1 MAVTLKRETEAVG
14 SSMKFKVWVNGT
26 QIAKIAQKE
35 VKELSVPE
43 QEAVLQIKQFNGK
56 SNKLI
61 VNDGDHVKVTN
72 GSGLLLML
80 LFIAML
86 IPVLNIFDGSARW
99 IGSALVVLGFLLIL
113 QFVNIYKLEK
123 LDDSKS
129 L

>member
-14 SSMKFKVWVNGT
+14 SSMKFKVWINGT

-35 VKELSVPE
+35 VKELPIPE
-43 QEAVLQIKQFNGK
+43 EEAVLQIKQFNGK
-56 SNKLI
+56 SNKLL

-72 GSGLLLML
+72 GSALLLML
-80 LFIAML
+80 LLIAML
-86 IPVLNIFDGSARW
+86 IPVLNMFDGTARW

-123 LDDSKS
+123 QDDSRKS
-129 L
+129 

>member
-35 VKELSVPE
+35 VKELPISE
-43 QEAVLQIKQFNGK
+43 EAVLQIKQFNGK
-56 SNKLI
+56 SNKLV

-80 LFIAML
+80 LFVAML

-123 LDDSKS
+123 LDDSKN